1 MKLTP
6 QSLESLIYEVLREQQ
21 EDAQK
26 ITTSSMGGAS
36 FAASGKEQR
45 KEANPELSNLE
56 RGIIQQIDQFLLNLA
71 ELPGVELNNKK
82 ATIQRV
88 MKMLQKQI
96 VPSTTQ
102 VSQEPVSEQCG
113 SPIPDDPFASASSDS
128 IEDGEGRMAKSQ
140 LYRTAEYATELEQ
153 MIEDGEE
160 LDSWVQAKITK
171 ASDYLSSVKHYLEYK
186 KMRGDH

>member
-6 QSLESLIYEVLREQQ
+6 QNLKALIYEVLREQEADQ
-21 EDAQK
+21 RV
-26 ITTSSMGGAS
+26 TTSSMSGAS
-36 FAASGKEQR
+36 FAAAGKDQR

-56 RGIIQQIDQFLLNLA
+56 RGILQQIDQFLLDLA

-82 ATIQRV
+82 AIIQRV

-96 VPSTTQ
+96 VPSTPTQ
-102 VSQEPVSEQCG
+102 SPESVSEQCG
-113 SPIPDDPFASASSDS
+113 SAIPDDPVASVSSDS
-128 IEDGEGRMAKSQ
+128 VEDGEGRMAKSQ
-140 LYRTAEYATELEQ
+140 LYRTAEYAAELEQ